1 VSGKSFKISR
11 EELEKVI
18 QICENIERRGLNPF
32 TVNVRDLLMKLRRML
47 EENKTLDH
55 YILDAETMYRIAT
68 LIALQQ
74 RWLKERAQALFVDAQ
89 MIETR
94 LIAMDKK
101 SIVRAFLKA
110 WRPIISLEQI
120 TIQRLRQGADHFL
133 SLAPRAGGRSWGW
146 KVTRRDV
153 ELIEGSV
160 KPEEEVAEKLKKLH
174 EELLKEYGLRG
185 EVDYW
190 SFIKGRNLE
199 ESFER
204 AYLLSFLITDGYVDV
219 RRNPLKNEIKLIPR
233 ERKAERKQPAS
244 LVIVMGGEAG

>member
-1 VSGKSFKISR
+1 MSGKSFKISR

-47 EENKTLDH
+47 EENETLDH

-174 EELLKEYGLRG
+174 EELLKEYRLRG